1 MANNNSTPKIIAF
14 CCNWC
19 SYAGAD
25 AAGTAK
31 MKIKPHFRI
40 IRTMC
45 SSRVD
50 SELILE
56 SFQRG
61 AWGVFILGCHPG
73 DCHYKN
79 GNYKA
84 LRRIMLIR
92 QVLKQLGIEEERLK
106 IDWVSASEGGRFMNT
121 INEFVDKIT
130 KLGPLKLHKMTEEE
144 PMQ

>member
-1 MANNNSTPKIIAF
+1 MTNNPIPKIITF

-31 MKIKPHFRI
+31 MRIQPHFRI
-40 IRTMC
+40 VRTMC

-50 SELILE
+50 PELVLE
-56 SFQRG
+56 AFRSG

-79 GNYKA
+79 GNFKA
-84 LRRIMLIR
+84 LRRTLL
-92 QVLKQLGIEEERLK
+92 LKRLLTQFGIEEERVK
-106 IDWVSASEGGRFMNT
+106 IDWVSASEGGRFMTT
-121 INEFVDKIT
+121 INEFIERIS
-130 KLGPLKLHKMTEEE
+130 KLGPLESKMRVAVGTE
-144 PMQ
+144 